1 MRINNKSISKTL
13 EQASE
18 LSRDAK
24 TPEELM
30 RVIRV
35 TRDILDFHSQQREP
49 EILLPQDVWKDA

>member
-1 MRINNKSISKTL
+1 MRINNKAIARTL

-18 LSRDAK
+18 LSREAQSS
-24 TPEELM
+24 EELM

-35 TRDILDFHSQQREP
+35 TRDILDFHSRQREP